1 MNKEKCAELM
11 AEWLPEGKEILKE
24 HLVNFNEIL
33 LHVLAGEVITE
44 PLIEFLH
51 ANSKSDMIEKY
62 CYMIELMWKKGNEEV
77 NNVVD
82 VTILERLSDD
92 IEIWNRFGEY
102 ISDEF
107 KRYINDEAI
116 SNNIALPSNQKIIV
130 R

>member
-1 MNKEKCAELM
+1 
-11 AEWLPEGKEILKE
+11 
-24 HLVNFNEIL
+24 
-33 LHVLAGEVITE
+33 
-44 PLIEFLH
+44 
-51 ANSKSDMIEKY
+51 
-62 CYMIELMWKKGNEEV
+62 MWKKGNEEV

-116 SNNIALPSNQKIIV
+116 ANNIALPSNQKIIV